1 MFTVFSLYLPHYC
14 SSSGRGDG
22 VGWTAQRRRSY
33 EYITRAYTC
42 AHAAT
47 WVSARGRLPLEV
59 LVRVPGDESVWDEP
73 VVAPGLAE

>member
-1 MFTVFSLYLPHYC
+1 MFTVFSLSL
-14 SSSGRGDG
+14 SFAGS
-22 VGWTAQRRRSY
+22 RRRRGVDGAASALV
-33 EYITRAYTC
+33 TRAHTC

-59 LVRVPGDESVWDEP
+59 LVRVPGDESVRDEP

>member
-1 MFTVFSLYLPHYC
+1 MFTVFSLHLSYYC

-22 VGWTAQRRRSY
+22 VGADGAASALG
-33 EYITRAYTC
+33 TRAHTC

-47 WVSARGRLPLEV
+47 WVLARGRLPLEV
-59 LVRVPGDESVWDEP
+59 LVRVPGDESVRDEP